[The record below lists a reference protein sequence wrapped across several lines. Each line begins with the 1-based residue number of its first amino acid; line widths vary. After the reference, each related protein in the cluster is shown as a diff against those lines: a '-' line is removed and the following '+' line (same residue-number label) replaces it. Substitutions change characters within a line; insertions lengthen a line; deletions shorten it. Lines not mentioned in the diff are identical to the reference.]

1 MNTVST
7 RQGQLDGQLVVTDN
21 QGKHSQYKARK
32 LDDQLVVTD
41 NQGEHSQYKAGTIRR
56 PTGCNR

>member
-21 QGKHSQYKARK
+21 QGKHSQYKA
-32 LDDQLVVTD
+32 
-41 NQGEHSQYKAGTIRR
+41 GTIRQ